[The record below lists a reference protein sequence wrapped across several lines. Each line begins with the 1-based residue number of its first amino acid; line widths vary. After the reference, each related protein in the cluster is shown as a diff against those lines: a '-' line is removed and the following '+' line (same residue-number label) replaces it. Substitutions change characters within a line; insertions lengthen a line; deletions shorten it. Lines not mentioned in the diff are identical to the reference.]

1 MIEFIAHLHPVI
13 VHLPIGILLFGA
25 ILLAYQHFSSTDLN
39 AAISMSFLLGSISA
53 IAASVAGWLLSLSGE
68 YDAALI
74 LKHQWTGIA
83 TAILGCLVYLFKEY
97 RKLLVILLIVLI
109 TITGHFGATITHG
122 ENYLFNT
129 SKKTSLNKQDTI
141 KNQPKEITSIVS
153 NGKDSFKIV
162 KYNIYENEIAPI
174 LKTRCYACHSAEKQK
189 NLLRLDTEAFIK
201 KGGKSG
207 LILLAGSILKSPLY
221 TNLVLPI
228 EDDKH
233 MPPKGK
239 HQLSNNEINTIQQW
253 ILLGASFKDQIDTI
267 SNNKKQSAPH
277 IDSVLNKKETVISN
291 TTVNNKVSVEVIT
304 TNFPPVISSSII
316 ESYKNKNIILSNLA
330 EGSPFVM
337 ANFVNVIPFENSSLL
352 DLQKIEKQLVVL
364 KLSNLPIKDAD
375 IKIIASLSNIKRLN
389 LENTAITNDC
399 LPYLKELSALEQ
411 LNLYGTD
418 ITDEGLKQLASFKNL
433 SVIYLWKTKVTANGI
448 EQFKKE
454 RPNITIEMGDFKFQ
468 KK

>member
-25 ILLAYQHFSSTDLN
+25 FLMIFQNFSSTNLN
-39 AAISMSFLLGSISA
+39 TAISLAFLLGSISA
-53 IAASVAGWLLSLSGE
+53 IAACIAGWLLSLSGE

-74 LKHQWTGIA
+74 FKHQWTGIA
-83 TAILGCLVYLFKEY
+83 TAILGCLVYVLKQY

-129 SKKTSLNKQDTI
+129 SKKTILNKQDTI

-174 LKTRCYACHSAEKQK
+174 LKTKCYECHSSLKQK

-207 LILLAGSILKSPLY
+207 LILFAGDFLKSPLY
-221 TNLVLPI
+221 TNLILPLD
-228 EDDKH
+228 DDKH

-239 HQLSNNEINTIQQW
+239 HQLSNNEINSIQKW
-253 ILLGASFKDQIDTI
+253 ILSGASFNDRIDTL

-277 IDSVLNKKETVISN
+277 IDSVLNKIITSN
-291 TTVNNKVSVEVIT
+291 TTVNNKVSVEATT
-304 TNFPPVISSSII
+304 TNLPPVISNSII
-316 ESYKNKNIILSNLA
+316 EDYKNQNIILSNLQ

-352 DLQKIEKQLVVL
+352 ALQKIEKQLVAL

-389 LENTAITNDC
+389 LENTAITNAC
-399 LPYLKELSALEQ
+399 LPYLKELPALEQ
-411 LNLYGTD
+411 LNLYGTN
-418 ITDEGLKQLASFKNL
+418 ITDEGLKQLSSLKNL
-433 SVIYLWKTKVTANGI
+433 SVIYLWKTKVTENGI

-454 RPNITIEMGDFKFQ
+454 RPNVIVEMGDFKFQ

>member
-25 ILLAYQHFSSTDLN
+25 ILMAYQHFSSTDLN
-39 AAISMSFLLGSISA
+39 AAISLAFLLGSISA
-53 IAASVAGWLLSLSGE
+53 IAACVAGWLLSLSGE

-74 LKHQWTGIA
+74 FKHQWTGIA
-83 TAILGCLVYLFKEY
+83 TAIFGSLVYIFKEY

-122 ENYLFNT
+122 GNYLFNT

-141 KNQPKEITSIVS
+141 KNQPKEITSIVT
-153 NGKDSFKIV
+153 NGKDSIKIV

-174 LKTRCYACHSAEKQK
+174 LKTKCYDCHSSVKQK
-189 NLLRLDTEAFIK
+189 NLLRLDSEAFIK

-207 LILLAGSILKSPLY
+207 LILFAGDFLKSPLY
-221 TNLVLPI
+221 TNLILPLD
-228 EDDKH
+228 DDKH

-239 HQLSNNEINTIQQW
+239 HQLNNNEINSIQQW
-253 ILLGASFKDQIDTI
+253 ILSGASFNDRIDTL
-267 SNNKKQSAPH
+267 SNNKKQSAPY
-277 IDSVLNKKETVISN
+277 IDSVFDKKEIILNN
-291 TTVNNKVSVEVIT
+291 TTVNKVSVEATT
-304 TNFPPVISSSII
+304 TNLPPVISNTII
-316 ESYKNKNIILSNLA
+316 EEYKNQNIILSNLQ

-352 DLQKIEKQLVVL
+352 ALQKIEKQLVAL

-389 LENTAITNDC
+389 LENTAITNAC
-399 LPYLKELSALEQ
+399 LPYLKELPALEQ
-411 LNLYGTD
+411 LNLYGTN
-418 ITDEGLKQLASFKNL
+418 ITDEGLKQLAYFKNL
-433 SVIYLWKTKVTANGI
+433 SVIYLWKTKVTENRI

-454 RPNITIEMGDFKFQ
+454 RPNVIVEMGDFKFQ

>member
-25 ILLAYQHFSSTDLN
+25 ILMAYQHFSSTDLN
-39 AAISMSFLLGSISA
+39 AAISLAFLLGSISA
-53 IAASVAGWLLSLSGE
+53 IAACVAGWLLSLSGE

-74 LKHQWTGIA
+74 FKHQWTGIA
-83 TAILGCLVYLFKEY
+83 TAIFGSLVYIFKEY

-122 ENYLFNT
+122 GNYLFNT

-141 KNQPKEITSIVS
+141 KNQPKEITSIVT
-153 NGKDSFKIV
+153 NGKDSIKIV

-174 LKTRCYACHSAEKQK
+174 LKTKCYDCHSSVKQK
-189 NLLRLDTEAFIK
+189 NLLRLDSEAFIK

-207 LILLAGSILKSPLY
+207 LILFAGDFLKSPLY
-221 TNLVLPI
+221 TNLILPLD
-228 EDDKH
+228 DDKH

-239 HQLSNNEINTIQQW
+239 HQLNNNEINSIQQW
-253 ILLGASFKDQIDTI
+253 ILSGASFNDRIDTL
-267 SNNKKQSAPH
+267 SNNKKQSAPY
-277 IDSVLNKKETVISN
+277 IDSVFDKKEIVLNN
-291 TTVNNKVSVEVIT
+291 TTVNKVSVEAT
-304 TNFPPVISSSII
+304 STNLPPVISNTII
-316 ESYKNKNIILSNLA
+316 EEYKNQNIILSNLQ

-352 DLQKIEKQLVVL
+352 ALQKIEKQLVAL

-389 LENTAITNDC
+389 LENTAITNAC
-399 LPYLKELSALEQ
+399 LPYLKELPALEQ
-411 LNLYGTD
+411 LNLYGTN
-418 ITDEGLKQLASFKNL
+418 ITDEGLKQLAYFKNL
-433 SVIYLWKTKVTANGI
+433 SVIYLWKTKVNENVI

-454 RPNITIEMGDFKFQ
+454 RPNVIVEMGDFKFQ

>member
-25 ILLAYQHFSSTDLN
+25 ILMAYQHFSSTDLN
-39 AAISMSFLLGSISA
+39 AAISLAFLLGSISA
-53 IAASVAGWLLSLSGE
+53 IAACVAGWLLSLSGE

-74 LKHQWTGIA
+74 FKHQWTGIA
-83 TAILGCLVYLFKEY
+83 TAIFGSLVYIFKEY

-122 ENYLFNT
+122 GNYLFNT
-129 SKKTSLNKQDTI
+129 SKKTSSNKQDTI
-141 KNQPKEITSIVS
+141 KNQPKEITSIVT
-153 NGKDSFKIV
+153 NGKDSIKIV

-174 LKTRCYACHSAEKQK
+174 LKTKCYDCHSSVKQK
-189 NLLRLDTEAFIK
+189 NLLRLDSEAFIK

-207 LILLAGSILKSPLY
+207 LILFAGDFLKSPLY
-221 TNLVLPI
+221 TNLILPLD
-228 EDDKH
+228 DDKH

-239 HQLSNNEINTIQQW
+239 HQLNNNEINSIQQW
-253 ILLGASFKDQIDTI
+253 ILSGASFNDRIDTL
-267 SNNKKQSAPH
+267 SNNKKQSAPY
-277 IDSVLNKKETVISN
+277 IDSVFDKKEIVLNN
-291 TTVNNKVSVEVIT
+291 TTVNKVSVEAT
-304 TNFPPVISSSII
+304 STNLPVAISSSII
-316 ESYKNKNIILSNLA
+316 EAFKNQNIILSNLQ
-330 EGSPFVM
+330 EGLPFVM

-352 DLQKIEKQLVVL
+352 ALQKIEKQLVAL

-389 LENTAITNDC
+389 LENTAITNAC
-399 LPYLKELSALEQ
+399 LPYLKELPALEQ
-411 LNLYGTD
+411 LNLYGTN
-418 ITDEGLKQLASFKNL
+418 ITDEGLKQLAYFKNL
-433 SVIYLWKTKVTANGI
+433 SVIYLWKTKVTENGI

-454 RPNITIEMGDFKFQ
+454 RPNVIVEMGDFKFQ

>member
-25 ILLAYQHFSSTDLN
+25 FLMIFQNFSSTNLN
-39 AAISMSFLLGSISA
+39 TAISLAFLLGSISA
-53 IAASVAGWLLSLSGE
+53 IAACIAGWLLSLSGE

-74 LKHQWTGIA
+74 FKHQWTGIA
-83 TAILGCLVYLFKEY
+83 TAILGCLVYVLKQY

-129 SKKTSLNKQDTI
+129 SKKTILNKQDTI

-153 NGKDSFKIV
+153 NGKDSIKIV

-174 LKTRCYACHSAEKQK
+174 LKTKCYECHSSLKQK

-207 LILLAGSILKSPLY
+207 LILFAGDFLKSPLY
-221 TNLVLPI
+221 TNLILPLD
-228 EDDKH
+228 DDKH

-239 HQLSNNEINTIQQW
+239 HQLSNNEINSIQKW
-253 ILLGASFKDQIDTI
+253 ILSGASFNDRIDTL

-277 IDSVLNKKETVISN
+277 IDSVFNKKEIILNN
-291 TTVNNKVSVEVIT
+291 TIVNKVSVEATT
-304 TNFPPVISSSII
+304 TNLPPVISNSII
-316 ESYKNKNIILSNLA
+316 EEYKNQNIILSNLQ

-352 DLQKIEKQLVVL
+352 ALQKIEKQLVAL

-389 LENTAITNDC
+389 LENTTITNAC
-399 LPYLKELSALEQ
+399 IPYLKELPALEQ
-411 LNLYGTD
+411 LNLYGTN
-418 ITDEGLKQLASFKNL
+418 ITDEGLKQLSSIKNL
-433 SVIYLWKTKVTANGI
+433 SVIYLWKTKVTENGI

-454 RPNITIEMGDFKFQ
+454 RPNVIVEMGDFKFQ